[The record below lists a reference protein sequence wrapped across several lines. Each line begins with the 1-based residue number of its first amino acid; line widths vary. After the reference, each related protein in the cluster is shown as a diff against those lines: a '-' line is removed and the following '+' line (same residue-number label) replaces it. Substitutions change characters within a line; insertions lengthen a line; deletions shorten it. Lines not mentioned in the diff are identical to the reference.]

1 MFQEKKRYNV
11 LAWEFTL
18 ALLGVAGTHIPSLTD
33 FGVTRMVKK
42 LYVGNL
48 PFSTNEDLLREHFA
62 QFGEVHSV
70 KLVTDRETGRLRGFG
85 FVEMTDPEEARKA
98 MDALNESMMGGRPIV
113 VNEARQRQDRDRGGY
128 NKRW

>member
-85 FVEMTDPEEARKA
+85 FVEMDDDAATAA
-98 MDALNESMMGGRPIV
+98 IDALNDKDFGGRNLK
-113 VNEARQRQDRDRGGY
+113 VNEARPRENRPPR
-128 NKRW
+128 RW